1 MALKRIT
8 KRLAKVRE
16 DESGQSLIEY
26 LLLGSLIAFAAVAS
40 AHTLATFISSS
51 YGRNATHLTSLL
63 PTAQGGGGNGGG
75 GNGGGG
81 NGGGGNGGGGNGGG
95 GNGGGGNG
103 GGNGGGHGGHGG

>member
-75 GNGGGG
+75 DNGGG
-81 NGGGGNGGGGNGGG
+81 NGGGGNGH
-95 GNGGGGNG
+95 